1 MRMKTKTGKKTKTQT
16 KTKTKMRI
24 NGGGWLEGLFLEVWD
39 RSRGLNLIEI
49 WGRKIWEKARQDLR
63 PVIAQLGPGEKWLW
77 SVFLHMSRRKTYF
90 GSLFTDVMH
99 TKCCWSFLCHYWWRW
114 WHLILGWSWR
124 RQGKGLEDD
133 RFLDLSGR
141 PPPTKTD
148 QPPLTFPPRFFFF
161 TNTACFC
168 QYFSCAKTFRTK
180 CASTLLATKA
190 RTCLLCHIKK
200 VHHYLPRHIKWVI
213 FAPVGCGIND
223 NVHKILNCLD

>member
-1 MRMKTKTGKKTKTQT
+1 MRMKTKTGKKTKTKT

-77 SVFLHMSRRKTYF
+77 SIFLHMWRRKTYF

-133 RFLDLSGR
+133 RFLDLSARR
-141 PPPTKTD
+141 PLLRQTSH
-148 QPPLTFPPRFFFF
+148 LLLSHLSYSNFYFFM
-161 TNTACFC
+161 NTACFC

-180 CASTLLATKA
+180 CASTLLAKYKFVW
-190 RTCLLCHIKK
+190 HIKK
-200 VHHYLPRHIKWVI
+200 VHNYLPRHKNWYII
-213 FAPVGCGIND
+213 SPVGYGINH
-223 NVHKILNCLD
+223 NV